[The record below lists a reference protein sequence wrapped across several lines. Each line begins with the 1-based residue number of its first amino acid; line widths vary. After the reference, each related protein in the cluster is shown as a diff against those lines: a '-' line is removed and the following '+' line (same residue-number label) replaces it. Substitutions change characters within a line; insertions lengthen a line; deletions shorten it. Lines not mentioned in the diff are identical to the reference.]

1 MGDTTKIVIVDD
13 DRPSVAVLEN
23 GLKDFPDVRVVATAH
38 TCEEARLAILK
49 HRPQLLFL
57 DIELPGG
64 VNGLDFLSELVP
76 SVDWEMRTT
85 FYTSYDKYLLQAL
98 RLHAFDFLLKPVNS
112 EDLHLAMNRYYLGRC
127 NPRPAGMLVPVLPS
141 PAEKPLMITTVTND
155 KIVLR
160 PHNIGYFRYMSERK
174 LWEVVL
180 DDFRC
185 TILKHNTTA
194 DLILNYRPQFI
205 QIHKT
210 HISNINYLGMI
221 KSNTCVMLPP
231 FDRVVE
237 LKVSKT
243 YRRKLLDK
251 FYNL

>member
-98 RLHAFDFLLKPVNS
+98 RLHAFDFLLKPI
-112 EDLHLAMNRYYLGRC
+112 RYQKFQKAVEKAQQWFE
-127 NPRPAGMLVPVLPS
+127 RPATFEPEAESMFIRQDSMLRQIDFSRILYVCGMKDYVNIYLEGEKRPLVTHLTMKAVEAQLPPHRFMRVHRS
-141 PAEKPLMITTVTND
+141 Y
-155 KIVLR
+155 IVSI
-160 PHNIGYFRYMSERK
+160 PHINSIEHRR
-174 LWEVVL
+174 
-180 DDFRC
+180 
-185 TILKHNTTA
+185 
-194 DLILNYRPQFI
+194 I
-205 QIHKT
+205 QIGQSLIP
-210 HISNINYLGMI
+210 ISNSYLPTLMNVL
-221 KSNTCVMLPP
+221 SVQ
-231 FDRVVE
+231 E
-237 LKVSKT
+237 
-243 YRRKLLDK
+243 
-251 FYNL
+251 